1 MRNTSTT
8 PCAFSNC
15 GVPFNGRTCAN
26 TSMLAEAALRV
37 CGCLGWGHMVCA
49 WVIALC
55 VCGYVGVFVCFCVF
69 LCVRAVTRCSCQ
81 AIFCGVLPKAAPLVA
96 MDSMFMSVCVC
107 VQCGGGAVILF
118 ERHDG
123 WVLSTV
129 HTGQRWVCVLL
140 VSGCVQYRTSS
151 ASCTW
156 SLDCE
161 LAVLVAAPLVIQHNS
176 TVTPPVCC
184 ARADNFFGSGP
195 QIASDCG
202 LARAALPT
210 QHRSAEVTL
219 SCAVHWLHCV
229 GATALGRWVREVFA
243 GALECIM
250 QSEYRAASL
259 QCCRLPELPYAL
271 SSLGAV

>member
-1 MRNTSTT
+1 MSGLG
-8 PCAFSNC
+8 PH
-15 GVPFNGRTCAN
+15 GVCMGYCTVCVW
-26 TSMLAEAALRV
+26 V
-37 CGCLGWGHMVCA
+37 CG
-49 WVIALC
+49 
-55 VCGYVGVFVCFCVF
+55 CFCVF
-69 LCVRAVTRCSCQ
+69 LCVFVCARGNKVQLSSHLLWRVAQGSAT
-81 AIFCGVLPKAAPLVA
+81 CGHGQHVYEC
-96 MDSMFMSVCVC
+96 VCVC

-229 GATALGRWVREVFA
+229 GAIALGRWVREVFA